1 MLTQFGSG
9 SCLFATVT
17 RKSQMCQQT
26 LGELQW
32 AAVHKSRTHCVI
44 PKVYIYTLGI
54 TQCVLDLCTA
64 AHCNSPRVCWHI
76 WLFLVTVA
84 NRHDP
89 DPNWVNT
96 GQSYING
103 DKVLTTDDE
112 PSLSLEVDSCTNN
125 LISFFLTERRTMS
138 VFCWL
143 QWEQDLFQHS
153 ITRPFQ

>member
-1 MLTQFGSG
+1 M
-9 SCLFATVT
+9 
-17 RKSQMCQQT
+17 
-26 LGELQW
+26 
-32 AAVHKSRTHCVI
+32 
-44 PKVYIYTLGI
+44 YIYTLGI

-125 LISFFLTERRTMS
+125 LISFFFNIKKNYECFLLVTVRARSLPTFHNKAIPINLTQKMS
-138 VFCWL
+138 PLSTHLLL
-143 QWEQDLFQHS
+143 QLVPHLLMWKWHMHPTVRVTWEL
-153 ITRPFQ
+153 T

>member
-1 MLTQFGSG
+1 M
-9 SCLFATVT
+9 
-17 RKSQMCQQT
+17 
-26 LGELQW
+26 
-32 AAVHKSRTHCVI
+32 
-44 PKVYIYTLGI
+44 YIYTLGI

-112 PSLSLEVDSCTNN
+112 PTLSLEVDSCTNDHN
-125 LISFFLTERRTMS
+125 SFFLNKKKNYECSLLVTVRARSLPTFHNKAIPINLTQKMS
-138 VFCWL
+138 PLSTHLLL
-143 QWEQDLFQHS
+143 QLVPHLLMWKWHMHPTVRVTWEL
-153 ITRPFQ
+153 T